1 MQIRCESCGHTQEV
15 NKELILKIIGG
26 SVSGFGIW
34 AWTSFF
40 FAGTGFAMPICIA
53 IVIGGTGI
61 AAYSKEVIEWLIK
74 KGYSCPKCNNK
85 KWVAILNDE
94 NSKHIEKIS
103 KKDEHSKVQNATTY
117 LSLLQYFSLK
127 YDKKWTP
134 EKIDLI
140 KIFCKENYLVL
151 SDKDLSNLLA
161 TDNIQGPYLHILVP
175 EFLATNPSTINK
187 QNLYLACN
195 KLLII
200 TCKSKEYREKDLMYF
215 GSKLGLSNRFCRDA
229 MWNSI

>member
-1 MQIRCESCGHTQEV
+1 MQIRCENCGHTQEV

-94 NSKHIEKIS
+94 NSKYIEKYS
-103 KKDEHSKVQNATTY
+103 KIQNATMY
-117 LSLLQYFSLK
+117 LPLLQYFSLK

-140 KIFCKENYLVL
+140 KKFCTENYLVL
-151 SDKDLSNLLA
+151 LDKDLSNLLA

-175 EFLATNPSTINK
+175 AFLAENPSTTNK
-187 QNLYLACN
+187 KNLYLACN
-195 KLLII
+195 KLLVI
-200 TCKSKEYREKDLMYF
+200 TCKSKEYREKDLMYL
-215 GSKLGLSNRFCRDA
+215 GSKLGLSNSFCRDA
-229 MWNSI
+229 MWNAI

>member
-85 KWVAILNDE
+85 KWVAILNE
-94 NSKHIEKIS
+94 EKSKPAEKII
-103 KKDEHSKVQNATTY
+103 KKPEHSKVENATTY
-117 LSLLQYFSLK
+117 LYLLKYFALK
-127 YDKKWTP
+127 YDQNWTT
-134 EKIDLI
+134 EKIELI
-140 KIFCKENYLVL
+140 KKFCKENYLVV
-151 SDKDLSNLLA
+151 SDRDFSILLA
-161 TDNIQGPYLHILVP
+161 TNSVKGQYLHSLLP
-175 EFLATNPSTINK
+175 EFLATNPSKTNK
-187 QNLYLACN
+187 ENLYSACT
-195 KLLII
+195 KLLIK
-200 TCKSKEYREKDLMYF
+200 TCNSQEYREKDLMYF
-215 GSKLGLSNRFCRDA
+215 GSKLGLSNSFCRDV
-229 MWNSI
+229 MWNPI